1 MTLLDATILG
11 VVQGLTEFL
20 PVSSTAH
27 LKIAEALLQ
36 IPRGDPF
43 LTSFDVVIQLGTW
56 VSVLLYFRSR
66 LARMFAGAFRG
77 LLDGKPLET
86 SDGRLLW
93 WVLLGSLPVGVLGLV
108 FEKRIARLDEDQHLL
123 LLVIAAMLIL
133 FAVVLAASEIRARQ
147 TRDLSA
153 LTWVDAVIIGL
164 GQALAIVPGVSRSG
178 VTLAAGLFRDIRRDD
193 AARFSFLLSLPAVGA
208 AGLLKLVKLI
218 RHHELDLGG
227 ERVVLLAWGTLVSG
241 VVGYLVIAWLLR
253 FLQTRRTIPFVVW
266 RICVGSYLAIT
277 LIPRI

>member
-27 LKIAEALLQ
+27 LKIAEALLH

-56 VSVLLYFRSR
+56 VSVLIYFRSR
-66 LARMFAGAFRG
+66 LARMFAGAVRG
-77 LLDGKPLET
+77 VLDGKPLET

-93 WVLLGSLPVGVLGLV
+93 WVLIGSLPVGVLGLL
-108 FEKRIARLDEDQHLL
+108 FEKRIARLDEDQHTL
-123 LLVIAAMLIL
+123 LLVIAANLIL
-133 FAVVLAASEIRARQ
+133 FALVLAAAELRAKQR
-147 TRDLSA
+147 RDLTELNWIDA
-153 LTWVDAVIIGL
+153 LLVGL
-164 GQALAIVPGVSRSG
+164 GQAASIVPGVSRSG

-218 RHHELDLGG
+218 RHHELEVGG
-227 ERVVLLAWGTLVSG
+227 DRIVMLAWGTLVSG

-253 FLQTRRTIPFVVW
+253 FLQTRRTTPFVVW
-266 RICVGSYLAIT
+266 RLIVGAGLAFWA
-277 LIPRI
+277 

>member
-27 LKIAEALLQ
+27 LKVAEALLQ

-66 LARMFAGAFRG
+66 LARMFAGALRG

-93 WVLLGSLPVGVLGLV
+93 WVLIGSLPVGILGLL
-108 FEKRIARLDEDQHLL
+108 FEKRIARLDEDQHTL
-123 LLVIAAMLIL
+123 LLVIAANLVL
-133 FAVVLAASEIRARQ
+133 FGLVLAAAEVRARQ
-147 TRDLSA
+147 QRDLA
-153 LTWVDAVIIGL
+153 AVNWVDALVIGF
-164 GQALAIVPGVSRSG
+164 GQSLAIVPGVSRSG
-178 VTLAAGLFRDIRRDD
+178 VTLAAGLFRGIRRDD

-208 AGLLKLVKLI
+208 AGVLKLVKLI
-218 RHHELDLGG
+218 RHHELGLGG
-227 ERVVLLAWGTLVSG
+227 DRVVLLAWGTLVSG

-253 FLQTRRTIPFVVW
+253 FLQTRRTTPFVVW
-266 RICVGSYLAIT
+266 RLLVGAGLAFWA
-277 LIPRI
+277 